1 MLEPNSSGPALEIA
15 SWRRSKAEAEGLLR
29 AVSKRA
35 SVMCGEKLR
44 CSFAMPSGSSDV
56 SMAAASAPN
65 SAPASIPA
73 QRTRGRRSFGKNPT
87 PRNFNV
93 INFGR
98 WICDSDALIGSIFSG
113 GTSPINF
120 SVTCMPSMRT
130 HRAGF
135 GLRLESARIGFGL
148 RLEPARTGFGL
159 RLEPARILSEA
170 GRSFSM
176 SAPIAART
184 SSGISSATKTRT
196 RSAFRARLAANS
208 GRELLGLRRVKKIAP
223 DEVEC
228 RLRSL
233 PTDAVTLSWIAY
245 DTFFAAGSVGDGD
258 VHRAYRFF
266 RRAACWTRDT
276 SDPDAER
283 RACAAAN
290 AVGERDRHFRA
301 DRATRFD
308 NFGGHIHPRGFER
321 VAIGNDAAQKIS

>member
-1 MLEPNSSGPALEIA
+1 
-15 SWRRSKAEAEGLLR
+15 
-29 AVSKRA
+29 
-35 SVMCGEKLR
+35 
-44 CSFAMPSGSSDV
+44 MPSGSSDV

-135 GLRLESARIGFGL
+135 GLRLEPARIGFGL
-148 RLEPARTGFGL
+148 RLEPG
-159 RLEPARILSEA
+159 RILSEA

-176 SAPIAART
+176 SEPIAART

-208 GRELLGLRRVKKIAP
+208 GSELLGLRRVKKIAP
-223 DEVEC
+223 HEVEC

-233 PTDAVTLSWIAY
+233 PTDPVAFPGIAY
-245 DTFFAAGSVGDGD
+245 DAFLTPRGVSDGD

-276 SDPDAER
+276 SDPDAQR
-283 RACAAAN
+283 RSSASAY

-308 NFGGHIHPRGFER
+308 NFGGHIHPRRFER